1 MLNNGSL
8 RGMTLRLTLLI
19 CAGFFTVVGVVA
31 CASESPGASPRLETG
46 TQHLIAHPPVRP
58 CLYPG
63 ANEIASLSEESD
75 LVVEASVTGPS
86 RKLVS
91 SSRSIN
97 TQFSLEGVHVVGA
110 KVGFFSA
117 DPKTLTIREP
127 GDASGPLLLPG
138 RYLLFL
144 RQLMPTTDFY
154 VVEGMGG
161 AIRQD
166 GVRAIRTCP
175 NYDAPSQRLQATS
188 PTSLQDLKALVPS
201 VLPPRP
207 AMDK

>member
-1 MLNNGSL
+1 M
-8 RGMTLRLTLLI
+8 
-19 CAGFFTVVGVVA
+19 VGVAA
-31 CASESPGASPRLETG
+31 CASESPGTSPRSETG
-46 TQHLIAHPPVRP
+46 TQYLIAHPPVKP

-63 ANEIASLSEESD
+63 ADEIASLSQESD
-75 LVVEASVTGPS
+75 IVVEASVTGPP
-86 RKLVS
+86 RELVS
-91 SSRSIN
+91 SSKSIN
-97 TQFSLEGVHVVGA
+97 TQFSLEGVQVVGA
-110 KVGFFSA
+110 KAGFSSA
-117 DPKTLTIREP
+117 DPDTLTIREP
-127 GDASGPLLLPG
+127 GDASVPLLLPG

-144 RQLMPTTDFY
+144 RQLLPTTDFY

-166 GVRAIRTCP
+166 GVKSIRNCP

-207 AMDK
+207 AMGK